1 MSPMMTVVVLT
12 ILWLVVVVPMIV
24 RKGDDA
30 ARTRTVSRF
39 RGGLRTLGRATN
51 AVVVANSSPAPPSD
65 LTSVTPHR
73 VGGRAR
79 SVVAARLPDPALAPA
94 SRRPEPAAEEA
105 TMRSD
110 EQLEMSAARLSMLRR
125 RRRTLSVL
133 GVGSA
138 VTVILAFFA
147 GGPSWL
153 IAAAFLVGLGGYLYF
168 LRRQALLDRER
179 RAVRQLRA
187 AQRPHNVDRVHS
199 TPSSATS
206 DSLVRIDDDDFEL
219 HAMDTVDL
227 TGLYQEQL
235 ERLEYAEEHRRA
247 G

>member
-1 MSPMMTVVVLT
+1 VSPMMTVVVLT

-30 ARTRTVSRF
+30 ARTRTMTRF
-39 RGGLRTLGRATN
+39 RGGLRTLGRAAS
-51 AVVVANSSPAPPSD
+51 AVAADSSPVTPLD

-73 VGGRAR
+73 AAGRPR
-79 SVVAARLPDPALAPA
+79 PVVAARMADAVLTPA

-105 TMRSD
+105 TMRSA
-110 EQLEMSAARLSMLRR
+110 EQPEMSAARLAMLRR
-125 RRRTLSVL
+125 RRRTMSVL

-138 VTVILAFFA
+138 VTVMLAFFA

-168 LRRQALLDRER
+168 LRRQALSDRER

-187 AQRPHNVDRVHS
+187 AQRPHDVDRVHS
-199 TPSSATS
+199 VSSSATS
-206 DSLVRIDDDDFEL
+206 DSVVRIDDDDFEL

-235 ERLEYAEEHRRA
+235 ERLEYAEEQRRA